1 MKVLA
6 ILGFAFTEMGGLEN
20 DPLALR
26 DAHGTGLRLVELWEI
41 IYGNSKP
48 D

>member
-6 ILGFAFTEMGGLEN
+6 ILGFTFTEMGGLEY
-20 DPLALR
+20 DTLALR
-26 DAHGTGLRLVELWEI
+26 GAQGTGLRLVELWEI